1 MPIIENCAIIDK
13 MSDTSGWPNTEYT
26 ISNQGLNVKTPVPGC
41 SNIYINLITF
51 QNMFLQ
57 KLLKHIYQN

>member
-13 MSDTSGWPNTEYT
+13 MSDTSEWPNTEYT

-41 SNIYINLITF
+41 SNIYI
-51 QNMFLQ
+51 
-57 KLLKHIYQN
+57 

>member
-26 ISNQGLNVKTPVPGC
+26 ISNQGLNVKTPVPGY